1 MKAAF
6 VRFLHLKDTLI
17 GHQLDQEVDLVAQ
30 KLLEVI
36 VQKDA
41 QNRPITVT
49 ELMKLEHLASPAT
62 IHRKMGV
69 LVKNGYVTLE
79 YKDDNRR
86 TKFLVPTQKSD
97 DYFDQLGKLLIKSM
111 A

>member
-1 MKAAF
+1 MKSTF
-6 VRFLHLKDTLI
+6 VRFLHLKDTLV
-17 GHQLDQEVDLVAQ
+17 GNQLDQEVDLVAQ
-30 KLLEVI
+30 RVLEVI

-41 QNRPITVT
+41 QNTPITVT

-62 IHRKMGV
+62 IHRKMGA
-69 LVKNGYVTLE
+69 LVNNGYATLE
-79 YKDDNRR
+79 YKGDNRR

-97 DYFDQLGKLLIKSM
+97 DYFDQLGKLMLQSL